1 MTPGRGTPL
10 ESTIVP
16 EIKCPWARIEFI
28 LKIDNNI
35 KYDRSLLIINF
46 LLEIYSVNNYLNYSV
61 RNDLI

>member
-1 MTPGRGTPL
+1 VTPGRGTPL

-35 KYDRSLLIINF
+35 K
-46 LLEIYSVNNYLNYSV
+46 
-61 RNDLI
+61 